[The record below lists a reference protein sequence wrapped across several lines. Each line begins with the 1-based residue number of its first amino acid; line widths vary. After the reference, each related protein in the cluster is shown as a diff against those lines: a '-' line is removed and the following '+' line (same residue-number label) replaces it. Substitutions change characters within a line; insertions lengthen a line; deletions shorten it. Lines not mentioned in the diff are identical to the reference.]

1 MTMAAEIHIAGIIVH
16 VTPAQVAEV
25 RAQLAILPRCIVHA
39 AEADGRLI
47 VTLEA
52 ESAPRTLDAMDAIRA
67 LSGVLNVALVY
78 QHAEPANS
86 MDEEL
91 Q

>member
-1 MTMAAEIHIAGIIVH
+1 MAAEIHIAGIIVH
-16 VTPAQVAEV
+16 ATPAQVAEV

-52 ESAPRTLDAMDAIRA
+52 ESAPAHSTRWTP
-67 LSGVLNVALVY
+67 SGPCPVSSTSPWFY

>member
-1 MTMAAEIHIAGIIVH
+1 MAAEIHIAGVIVH
-16 VTPAQVAEV
+16 TRRDQAADV

-39 AEADGRLI
+39 HEDGRMV

-67 LSGVLNVALVY
+67 LPGVLNVALVY
-78 QHAEPANS
+78 QHAEPATA

-91 Q
+91 P

>member
-1 MTMAAEIHIAGIIVH
+1 MAAEIHIAGIIVH
-16 VTPAQVAEV
+16 ARPEQAAEV

-39 AEADGRLI
+39 VEESGRMV

-67 LSGVLNVALVY
+67 LPGVLNVALVY
-78 QHAEPANS
+78 QHAEPATA

-91 Q
+91 P

>member
-1 MTMAAEIHIAGIIVH
+1 MAAEAHIAGIIVH
-16 VTPAQVAEV
+16 TSPARTAEV
-25 RAQLAILPRCIVHA
+25 RAQLAILPRTIVHA
-39 AEADGRLI
+39 AESDGRMV

-67 LSGVLNVALVY
+67 LPGVLNVALVY
-78 QHAEPANS
+78 QHAEPATA

-91 Q
+91 P

>member
-1 MTMAAEIHIAGIIVH
+1 MTTEIHIAGIIVH
-16 VTPAQVAEV
+16 ARPAHLDEV
-25 RAQLAILPRCIVHA
+25 RAQLAILPQCVVHA
-39 AEADGRLI
+39 VEEDGRMI

-67 LSGVLNVALVY
+67 LPGVLNVALVY
-78 QHAEPANS
+78 QHAEPATA

-91 Q
+91 P

>member
-16 VTPAQVAEV
+16 ARRAQAAEV

-39 AEADGRLI
+39 AEEDGRMV

-67 LSGVLNVALVY
+67 LPGVLNVALVY
-78 QHAEPANS
+78 QHAEPATS

-91 Q
+91 P

>member
-16 VTPAQVAEV
+16 ARPENSGEV

-39 AEADGRLI
+39 VEEDGRMI

-52 ESAPRTLDAMDAIRA
+52 DSAPRALDAMDAIRA
-67 LSGVLNVALVY
+67 LPGVLNVALVY

-91 Q
+91 P

>member
-1 MTMAAEIHIAGIIVH
+1 MPAEIHIAGIIVH
-16 VTPAQVAEV
+16 ANPARTAEI
-25 RAQLAILPRCIVHA
+25 RAQLALLPHTLVHA
-39 AEADGRLI
+39 VEADGRMV

-67 LSGVLNVALVY
+67 LPGVYNVALVY
-78 QHAEPANS
+78 QHAEPANA

-91 Q
+91 P

>member
-1 MTMAAEIHIAGIIVH
+1 MAAESHIAGIIVH
-16 VTPAQVAEV
+16 TSPASTAQV
-25 RAQLAILPRCIVHA
+25 RAQLAVLPRTLVHA
-39 AEADGRLI
+39 AESDGRMI

-52 ESAPRTLDAMDAIRA
+52 ESAPRILDAMDAIRA
-67 LSGVLNVALVY
+67 LPGVHNVALVY
-78 QHAEPANS
+78 QHAEPATA